1 MSDTFLKLVPLDP
14 SFVPGTREQAEA
26 VALLSAAFPEGE
38 DVEAEVYDTVTFI
51 DNGENTEAIICTVC
65 GRSLEFADELAAEV
79 MRQLNDAIDA
89 GLVSTETIAMPCCRS
104 IVAVTSVRFD
114 WPAGFARFELSIRNP
129 NTPRPMPDEVRRRL
143 EVALGSPLL
152 EIWAHI

>member
-14 SFVPGTREQAEA
+14 NFVPGSREQAEA
-26 VALLSAAFPEGE
+26 VALLSTAFPDGE

-79 MRQLNDAIDA
+79 MGQVNDAIDA
-89 GLVSTETIAMPCCRS
+89 GSISTQTITMPCCGS
-104 IVAVTSVRFD
+104 IVAVTSLRFD

-129 NTPRPMPDEVRRRL
+129 NVDRPIPDEVRQRL